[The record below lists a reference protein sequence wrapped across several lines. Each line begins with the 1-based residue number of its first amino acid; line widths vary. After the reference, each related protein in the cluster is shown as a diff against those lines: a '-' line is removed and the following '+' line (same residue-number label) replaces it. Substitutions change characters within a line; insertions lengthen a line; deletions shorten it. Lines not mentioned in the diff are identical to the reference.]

1 MPSLHVN
8 NGPEAGKKYE
18 LTLPEYI
25 LGRHPECT
33 IVIDVGAVSR
43 HHCKVFKENE
53 QYWVEDLKSR
63 NGTFVNEQQLANKH
77 RLADGDQVRVCDV
90 SFTFNGEPQ
99 LSAAPNPFGSKLD
112 ESSFRAVIDEDESS
126 GSTIMSKLDVR
137 SGRSGAQL
145 QASAETKLKAL
156 IEITQ
161 SLGKAVSLDAVL
173 PQVLDSLFRIFV
185 QADRGF
191 IGLIDKESSKL
202 IPRWTKLR
210 RANSDETIRVSRTI
224 SKQVLETK
232 EAILSADAASDS
244 RFEMS
249 QSIADFRIRSMMCA
263 PLVDSDGNAFGML
276 QIDTMDQRQRFTE
289 SDLELL
295 VSAASQAAIA
305 IDNAQLHDEAIKQRT
320 VERDLELAREV
331 QKAFLPEKH
340 PNLPGYEFFD
350 YYEAANQ
357 VGGDY
362 YDYVDMPNGR
372 VAVIVAD
379 VVGHGVAAAML
390 MAKLSAEA
398 RFSLLVENS
407 PAAAIKRLN
416 NKLNRLQLDRFVTF
430 VMAEFD
436 PQSHTVT
443 IVNAGHM
450 APIVRRANG
459 TMEEPSSEE
468 AGLPL
473 GVVENTEYEAVKIEL
488 GIGDSMTMYTDGID
502 EAMDRD
508 GNQYTIERMRQ
519 IVKESD
525 GSPNGIAEPL
535 LADVRKHLDGKP
547 QDDDMCLVTLRRVAV
562 ATPTARD
569 TAQIK

>member
-1 MPSLHVN
+1 
-8 NGPEAGKKYE
+8 
-18 LTLPEYI
+18 
-25 LGRHPECT
+25 
-33 IVIDVGAVSR
+33 VID
-43 HHCKVFKENE
+43 
-53 QYWVEDLKSR
+53 D
-63 NGTFVNEQQLANKH
+63 
-77 RLADGDQVRVCDV
+77 
-90 SFTFNGEPQ
+90 
-99 LSAAPNPFGSKLD
+99 
-112 ESSFRAVIDEDESS
+112 DESS

-191 IGLIDKESSKL
+191 IGLIEKGSGKL

-210 RANSDETIRVSRTI
+210 RPNSDETIRVSRTI

-263 PLVDSDGNAFGML
+263 PLVDSEGNAFGML

-305 IDNAQLHDEAIKQRT
+305 IDNAQLHDDAIKQRT
-320 VERDLELAREV
+320 IERDLELAREV

-340 PNLPGYEFFD
+340 PDIAGYEFFD
-350 YYEAANQ
+350 YYQAANQ

-362 YDYVDMPNGR
+362 YDYIDMPNGS

-398 RFSLLVENS
+398 RFSLLVEAS

-416 NKLNRLQLDRFVTF
+416 NKLSRLGLDRFVTF
-430 VMAEFD
+430 VMAVLD
-436 PQSHTVT
+436 PHTHAVT

-450 APIVRRANG
+450 APILRRANG
-459 TMEEPSSEE
+459 TMEEPSEKE

-473 GVVENTEYEAVKIEL
+473 GVMEDLEYEAARVEL

-508 GNQYTIERMRQ
+508 GNQYTIDRLRKM
-519 IVKESD
+519 VKKSD
-525 GSPNGIAEPL
+525 GSPTGIAEPL
-535 LADVRKHLDGKP
+535 LADVRSHLNGKP
-547 QDDDMCLVTLRRVAV
+547 QDDDMCLVTLRRVS
-562 ATPTARD
+562 TAD
-569 TAQIK
+569 TSVRETAKNS